1 MLGLP
6 AGLGAAG
13 SPDYYFPPD
22 QLAVAYKVINA
33 LTAVGSLK
41 ALLDFTLCNARRFY
55 SSMGHPLVVKGLIIT
70 ISILKS
76 VKRFVKPQDHVQKI
90 TLTIG

>member
-13 SPDYYFPPD
+13 SLDYNFPPD

-33 LTAVGSLK
+33 LTAVG
-41 ALLDFTLCNARRFY
+41 ALRALIDFTPVSYTHL
-55 SSMGHPLVVKGLIIT
+55 
-70 ISILKS
+70 
-76 VKRFVKPQDHVQKI
+76 
-90 TLTIG
+90 TLPTKLEV